1 VKEPK
6 VKQPKFDFEKMKL
19 AATSKDPETRKEMFK
34 EYFERFEEFPSYLFD
49 NKEKIN
55 DLLLQTIQDI
65 KKDPETPEKMHK
77 GIALLLER
85 LPGVSETT
93 L

>member
-1 VKEPK
+1 
-6 VKQPKFDFEKMKL
+6 MKL

-55 DLLLQTIQDI
+55 ELLLQTIQDI
-65 KKDPETPEKMHK
+65 KNDSETPEKMQK

-85 LPGVSETT
+85 LPGVPETM